1 MQKKKRPPVIII
13 DVGGTP
19 VNAAAFVPSAGGVF
33 APPDQLFVPQPNDPV
48 FKALTRAVEAE
59 RRRD

>member
-19 VNAAAFVPSAGGVF
+19 VNAAAFVPSAGGVY
-33 APPDQLFVPQPNDPV
+33 ARPDRLFVPAADDPT
-48 FKALTRAVEAE
+48 FQALTRAVEAE